1 MAHWGW
7 WEDGWNMSPVA
18 RRGEIPEYS
27 YFLSRN
33 HVALVTLTWRV
44 TTAFTVS
51 SLSHLPN

>member
-7 WEDGWNMSPVA
+7 WGDGWNMSPVA